1 MKRYNL
7 SDIMKRA
14 HYIFNHTFN
23 ATFSYCLKKAWA
35 EAKEAAKI
43 NEENAKRAAEYKSK
57 YGNRD
62 YRNYRS
68 YYGSRMGRND
78 WNRDYRNDI
87 RTAINRSASVCN
99 MKF

>member
-7 SDIMKRA
+7 SDIMK
-14 HYIFNHTFN
+14 
-23 ATFSYCLKKAWA
+23 S
-35 EAKEAAKI
+35 
-43 NEENAKRAAEYKSK
+43 AAEYKSK

-87 RTAINRSASVCN
+87 KTAINRSASVCN